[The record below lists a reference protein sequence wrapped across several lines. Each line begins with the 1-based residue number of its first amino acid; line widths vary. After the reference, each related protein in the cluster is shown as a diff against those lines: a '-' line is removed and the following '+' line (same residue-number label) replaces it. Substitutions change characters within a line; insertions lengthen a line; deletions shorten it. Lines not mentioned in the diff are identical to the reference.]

1 MIGNGRGH
9 GLAWAI
15 AALMEHTGV
24 TGHED
29 PLRQVRFT
37 ASVEEPVLLS
47 ATNRMPLDTYRG
59 AAAICR
65 KRRACRPT

>member
-9 GLAWAI
+9 GLAWASV
-15 AALMEHTGV
+15 ALMEHTGV

-47 ATNRMPLDTYRG
+47 ATNWMPLDKARTL
-59 AAAICR
+59 CPL
-65 KRRACRPT
+65 RRVRHH